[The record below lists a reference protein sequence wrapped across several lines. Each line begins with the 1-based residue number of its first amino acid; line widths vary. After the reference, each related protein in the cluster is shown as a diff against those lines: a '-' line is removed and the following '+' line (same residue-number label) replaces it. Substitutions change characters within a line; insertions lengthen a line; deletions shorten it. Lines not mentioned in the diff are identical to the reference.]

1 MSANFDVIVA
11 GGTVIDGTKRPRFRA
26 DVGIRG
32 GIIAAV
38 GNLQAAQAGRRME
51 ATGKIVSPGFI
62 DVHTHSDG
70 WLIAEPRL
78 GCKLSQG
85 FTTEFLGLDGI
96 GYAPVNR
103 HTWRQWLHYL
113 RGLDALRLNDY
124 RGWESLADY
133 AAALGSPSQNFVL
146 HVPYANVR
154 SMYCGWGRAAPDD
167 FQMRSMQL
175 EIQRGMEEGAIGLS
189 TGLDYVSQNFS
200 RTDELVAA
208 CEAIR
213 PYGGTYVTHVRYK
226 LGLIPAVKE
235 AVEIGRR
242 AGVKVHISHLKA
254 PTPAETER
262 LLEYID
268 KEARHACDFSFD
280 VYPYTRASTMLNYL
294 LPYEV
299 WEDGPLAAAAR
310 LSRPELMTR
319 FRHSLTDAYRLSPEN
334 LILAWVGS
342 ADGRP
347 APRPDE
353 WKERAQAKSAG
364 ALWLGRTLAEYA
376 EAMGF
381 PPEEALIHLLI
392 EENMAVLLVLAEG
405 NDAVVRPMLQH
416 DLFMLGS
423 DGIYHPSGR
432 VHPRLTGSA
441 PRVIGRAVREWKLFS
456 LEEAVYKLTSYPAQ
470 RFGLADRGVIRE
482 GAAADLVVFDAD
494 TIIDNATYEDP
505 HALTTGV
512 EHVLVNGA
520 EVWPEATASTG
531 RQLRPTL

>member
-1 MSANFDVIVA
+1 MSANFEVIIA
-11 GGTVIDGTKRPRFRA
+11 GGTVIDGTKSPRFRA
-26 DVGIRG
+26 DVGIRDG
-32 GIIAAV
+32 NIAAV
-38 GNLQAAQAGRRME
+38 GNLQAAQAAQRIG
-51 ATGKIVSPGFI
+51 ATGKIVAPGFI

-70 WLIAEPRL
+70 WLLTEPRL
-78 GCKLSQG
+78 ACKLSQG

-96 GYAPVNR
+96 GYAPVNQ

-254 PTPAETER
+254 PTPGETEK

-299 WEDGPLAAAAR
+299 WEDGPLGAAAR

-342 ADGRP
+342 ADGRA
-347 APRPDE
+347 APRPG
-353 WKERAQAKSAG
+353 ERKDPANTKSAG

-405 NDAVVRPMLQH
+405 DDAVVRPMLQH

-482 GAAADLVVFDAD
+482 GAAADVVVFDAD
-494 TIIDNATYEDP
+494 TIIDNATYENP

-520 EVWPEATASTG
+520 EVWPEATGSTG